1 MFEHQIVTIMAKL
14 VTQKDK
20 YGISVAA
27 RIEPNLAYR
36 ISKRAET
43 LGLSMAK
50 MVSMLIAKGFTPEQ
64 PIVVDNSEA
73 IEELDA
79 RYRTAIAMFIK
90 QTSYSDE
97 EYQTRVQLFH
107 QIWNENEE

>member
-1 MFEHQIVTIMAKL
+1 MAKL
-14 VTQKDK
+14 VTEKEK

-36 ISKRAET
+36 ISERAET

-64 PIVVDNSEA
+64 PVVVDNSQD
-73 IEELDA
+73 IEELDQ
-79 RYRTAIAMFIK
+79 RYRMTIAKYIK
-90 QTSYSDE
+90 SISSSDE
-97 EYQTRVQLFH
+97 EYHERVELFH
-107 QIWNENEE
+107 QIWNENEG